1 MNTLSS
7 QTFGASGVIELTEG
21 EFSEISSMIRD
32 NCGINL
38 TIAKLGLVNSRL
50 QKRIR
55 VLNLQ
60 NFSTYI
66 HYLKSQNGVAE
77 MEEMISAI
85 TTNVT
90 SFNRESHHFVHFK
103 ENVLPKLIA
112 KAKSGAA
119 VRLWSAGCSDGREPY
134 TLACSI
140 LEYFPDVD
148 NYDFK
153 ILATDID
160 KYSIDMGRKG
170 EYSKEFFNKMPN
182 NEVEKWFK
190 KSGKKLEADKNLK
203 NIVHFNVLNLM
214 ALWPMKKN
222 FDVIFCRNVLIYFTP
237 ADQAKILH
245 NFTKRMNPKSYLYI
259 GHSERVEGPA
269 AKLLKSDG
277 VTTYSLISDSDGG
290 EL

>member
-7 QTFGASGVIELTEG
+7 HAFGASGLIELAEG
-21 EFSEISSMIRD
+21 EFNEISSIVRD

-55 VLNLQ
+55 ALNLQ
-60 NFSTYI
+60 DFSTYI
-66 HYLKSQNGVAE
+66 NYLKSENGVAE
-77 MEEMISAI
+77 MEEMISSI

-90 SFNRESHHFVHFK
+90 SFNRESHHFSHFK

-112 KAKSGAA
+112 KAKSGSA

-140 LEYFPDVD
+140 LENFPKVGDF
-148 NYDFK
+148 DFK

-160 KYSIDMGRKG
+160 KYSVDTGRKG
-170 EYSKEFFNKMPN
+170 IYSKDLFDKMPN
-182 NEVEKWFK
+182 KEVDKWFK
-190 KSGKKLEADKNLK
+190 QTGKMLEVDESLK

-214 ALWPMKKN
+214 APWPMKKN
-222 FDVIFCRNVLIYFTP
+222 FDAIFCRNVLIYFTP

-245 NFTKRMNPKSYLYI
+245 NFTKRMHPKSYLYI

-277 VTTYSLISDSDGG
+277 ITTYSLIGDSDGG
-290 EL
+290 VL